1 MSFPTAP
8 DPTGPRPDAP
18 DPGAAPAPE
27 PQPAASGP
35 APGSP
40 RHSPAA
46 LFRAMLRDPLALTGA
61 VLLLAFVLLAILAPV
76 LAPHEPLQQNLR
88 SRLLPPAWLEGGD
101 PAFPLGT
108 DQLGRDLLSRL
119 LHGSR
124 VAILVAFAAT
134 SLSLL
139 NGVILGSLAG
149 FFGGVWDTV
158 IMRLVDIIISVPSLV
173 LYLMIMGLAGPSLT
187 LLIAIIG
194 FLGWTT
200 TARLVRAEVLS
211 MRSREFVEAS
221 RALGQREW
229 KTAIRHV
236 VPNIMGTIIAVGTL
250 KASGVIIAESS
261 LSYLGFGVQPPT
273 ITWGQLLSQGQPY
286 VSTAWWLSTFPG
298 LAITLLSLSLIFLG
312 NWLRDVF
319 DPRG

>member
-1 MSFPTAP
+1 
-8 DPTGPRPDAP
+8 
-18 DPGAAPAPE
+18 
-27 PQPAASGP
+27 
-35 APGSP
+35 
-40 RHSPAA
+40 
-46 LFRAMLRDPLALTGA
+46 
-61 VLLLAFVLLAILAPV
+61 
-76 LAPHEPLQQNLR
+76 
-88 SRLLPPAWLEGGD
+88 
-101 PAFPLGT
+101 
-108 DQLGRDLLSRL
+108 
-119 LHGSR
+119 HGSR

-211 MRSREFVEAS
+211 MRSREFVAAS
-221 RALGQREW
+221 RALGPREW

-261 LSYLGFGVQPPT
+261 LSYLGFGVQ
-273 ITWGQLLSQGQPY
+273 
-286 VSTAWWLSTFPG
+286 
-298 LAITLLSLSLIFLG
+298 
-312 NWLRDVF
+312 
-319 DPRG
+319 